1 MQKKRTRALRTEPG
15 WIAFS
20 LFCGAISD
28 RLEFVDIR
36 QLCALQDVD
45 HEAGGE
51 SEAKL
56 EGFYFGLGQDLVEG
70 VYGFLILLCLLL
82 GQHGLHSV
90 AVLGVQAELPL
101 HGGALFHG
109 PVPVIQ
115 ATEPDFLQL
124 ALC

>member
-1 MQKKRTRALRTEPG
+1 MQKKRTLALRTEPG

-20 LFCGAISD
+20 LFCGADSD

-51 SEAKL
+51 GKAKL

-70 VYGFLILLCLLL
+70 VMVFSYCSVCCSDSMAFILLLFLAYRQSFRSMVEPFFT
-82 GQHGLHSV
+82 GQSW
-90 AVLGVQAELPL
+90 
-101 HGGALFHG
+101 
-109 PVPVIQ
+109 
-115 ATEPDFLQL
+115 
-124 ALC
+124 